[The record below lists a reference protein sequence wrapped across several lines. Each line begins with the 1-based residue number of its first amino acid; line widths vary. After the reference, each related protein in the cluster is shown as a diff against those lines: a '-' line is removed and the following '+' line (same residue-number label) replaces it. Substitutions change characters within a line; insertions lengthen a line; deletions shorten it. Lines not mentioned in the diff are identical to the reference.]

1 MQPLDPFTMPLEGRR
16 FIEASAGTG
25 KTWTLTLLML
35 RMIVEQGL
43 GIEQIL
49 VLTYTRAATAEL
61 RSRIRS
67 RLREA
72 QMQLQGRNP
81 APDPP
86 DPALERVL
94 AAVPFETASLRLNQA
109 LTRMD
114 EAAIT
119 TIHGFCGKVI
129 KEHAFEAGFSF
140 DQGIIAD
147 EAALREE
154 IMADFWRKRFY
165 PLGPEESA
173 LVLKHWPGP
182 EKLLATVA
190 NTLMIEE
197 GCILPRLS
205 ADALPRQVEALQQS
219 HGELLQAWKKDG
231 AAAQDWLESDPCL
244 SRAAKN
250 YRADQVEKLLDD
262 LAALL
267 LNPVFPRLLPPRLER
282 LSTEYMLDCLL
293 KKKVCTDWQPHT
305 FFNSFTRFRQHYQE
319 MLYLWKCTLLHEAR
333 LYLKEELQRRK
344 EAQRLLG
351 YDDLLSR
358 LDLALQNPESGPQL
372 ARALGKR
379 YQAILV
385 DEFQDTDPVQYR
397 IFSALSGEGSRPF
410 HMIGDAKQ
418 AIYSFRGGDIFT
430 YIQAKRETAAAR
442 RYTMTTN
449 HRSSPGMVAVVN
461 TLFNRRSDAFVF
473 TRDIPFHPV
482 EPSGRVE
489 NQACMLQGR
498 PAVPLNILLMSD
510 CEEKKLSKSEADKCA
525 ATACAEA
532 IAGLV
537 QSAAKGKASISG
549 RALVSSDIAILV
561 QAHRQAELMRV
572 ALSRVGLNSVYASKL
587 SVFAG
592 SEAAEL
598 ETLLRALLNPAGRSL
613 CASALATSFFGLNAF
628 ALYQLQQDAALWGER
643 VQQLRGYQA
652 HWQRFGIHA
661 MLHRLFQESGITARL
676 TAQSEGE
683 RSLTNLLHL
692 AELLHQEESTAPGM
706 ERLLRWLQRQREH
719 AESDAEEERL
729 MRLESDQ
736 ALIRI
741 STQHSAKGLE
751 YALVFLPFLWRAQD
765 SSRSRD
771 AAIAFHDRET
781 LSACRNFDSENAAH
795 LALAEE
801 EERAEAMRLLY
812 VALTRARYS
821 TCICWGRVSGMMET
835 PMARL
840 LHEKDVSEDE
850 KLLRRDLAELTQDG
864 PDQEVPLVRCYP
876 PGELPWQGLSVS
888 RAAGSGILPP
898 LSPQP
903 ALAARRFQ
911 GSVPADYINSSYTSL
926 STGQEL
932 APFTEEGR
940 DSPLEAALFSRRQT
954 EDFQHIATFPRGT
967 QAGLC
972 LHSLL
977 EQIDFARPAAEQEEL
992 VRKALEQYGFDLR
1005 WQSALLAWLTNILAT
1020 PLPKS
1025 CSLADLAPQDLL
1037 RELSF
1042 LFPVEDLAIPK
1053 LNLLFT
1059 NFGLPQLR
1067 QRPQLSPRDEVLKGL
1082 MKGFVDLIFRHQGR
1096 YFIVDYKSNHLGS
1109 EPGSYTKA
1117 ALEACMD
1124 RHHYHLQYL
1133 LYTLALHRHLQMR
1146 LAAYHYEEHFGGVY
1160 YLFLRGMEPRQGTQG
1175 IYQVRPDFA
1184 LIEALDELCR
1194 GREGADGAL

>member
-1 MQPLDPFTMPLEGRR
+1 MQPLDPCTMPLEGRR

-35 RMIVEQGL
+35 RMIVELGL
-43 GIEQIL
+43 SIEQIL

-72 QMQLQGRNP
+72 QLQLLGNNP
-81 APDPP
+81 TP

-94 AAVPFETASLRLNQA
+94 TAVPPETARLRLNQA

-119 TIHGFCGKVI
+119 TIHGFCQKVI
-129 KEHAFEAGFSF
+129 KEHAFEAGFPF
-140 DQGIIAD
+140 DQDIITD

-154 IMADFWRKRFY
+154 IMADFWRQRFY

-173 LVLKHWPGP
+173 LVRAEWPRP
-182 EKLLATVA
+182 ESLLAVIA
-190 NTLMIEE
+190 GTLMIEDA
-197 GCILPRLS
+197 CVLPRLA
-205 ADALPRQVEALQQS
+205 ADALPCQVEIVQKS
-219 HGELLQAWKKDG
+219 HGELQQAWEKEGKD
-231 AAAQDWLESDPCL
+231 AQDWLEQDPCL
-244 SRAAKN
+244 SRSKDK
-250 YRADQVEKLLDD
+250 YREDQVAGLLDD

-267 LNPVFPRLLPPRLER
+267 ARAVFPRLLPPRLER
-282 LSTEYMLDCLL
+282 LSAGYMLSCRL
-293 KKKVCTDWQPHT
+293 KKKACADWQPHA
-305 FFNSFTRFRQHYQE
+305 FFNTFTLFWQHYQE
-319 MLYLWKCTLLHEAR
+319 MLRIWKCTRLHEAR
-333 LYLKEELQRRK
+333 LYLKEELRRRK

-358 LDLALQNPESGPQL
+358 LDIALHKPESGPQL
-372 ARALGKR
+372 ARALGQR
-379 YQAILV
+379 YQALLV

-397 IFSALSGEGSRPF
+397 IFSALSGGGIRPF

-430 YIQAKRETAAAR
+430 YMQAKRETAAAR

-449 HRSSPGMVAVVN
+449 HRSSPGMIAMVN
-461 TLFNRRSDAFVF
+461 SLFSRRSDAFVF
-473 TRDIPFHPV
+473 TQDIPFYPV
-482 EPSGRVE
+482 APGGRVE
-489 NQACMLQGR
+489 NEACLLQGR
-498 PAVPLNILLMSD
+498 PAIPLNILLISD
-510 CEEKKLSKSEADKCA
+510 FEEKKLSKDKADQRA
-525 ATACAEA
+525 AAACAKA
-532 IAGLV
+532 IAGLL
-537 QSAAKGKASISG
+537 QNSAQGKASISG

-561 QAHRQAELMRV
+561 QAHRQAELMRA
-572 ALSRVGLNSVYASKL
+572 ALRRAGLNSVYASKL

-598 ETLLRALLNPAGRSL
+598 ETLLRALLNPASRSL
-613 CASALATSFFGLNAF
+613 SASALATTLFGLNASE
-628 ALYQLQQDAALWGER
+628 LYQLQQDAALWGRR

-652 HWQRFGIHA
+652 HWQRFGVHA
-661 MLHRLFQESGITARL
+661 MLHRLFQETGITARL
-676 TAQSEGE
+676 TAQPGGE

-692 AELLHQEESTAPGM
+692 AELLYQEENAAPGM
-706 ERLLRWLQRQREH
+706 ERLLRWLQRQREN
-719 AESDAEEERL
+719 AESDAEDERL

-751 YALVFLPFLWRAQD
+751 YPLVFLPFLWRAQD
-765 SSRSRD
+765 GSRD
-771 AAIAFHDRET
+771 GAIAFHDRET
-781 LSACRNFDSENAAH
+781 LSACRDFDGENAVH

-801 EERAEAMRLLY
+801 EQRAEAMRLLY

-840 LHEKDVSEDE
+840 LHAHNVSEDE
-850 KLLRRDLAELTQDG
+850 VLLRQELAGLAQGGSGEEAVLA
-864 PDQEVPLVRCYP
+864 RCYP
-876 PGELPWQGLSVS
+876 PGELPWQELSGS
-888 RAAGSGILPP
+888 RAAGSAPLPP
-898 LSPQP
+898 LSAQP
-903 ALAARRFQ
+903 ALAARPFH
-911 GSVPADYINSSYTSL
+911 GPVPNDYINCSYTSL

-932 APFTEEGR
+932 DPLIEEG
-940 DSPLEAALFSRRQT
+940 SGSASEPALFSRRQT

-977 EQIDFARPAAEQEEL
+977 EAIDFARPPGEQGEL
-992 VRKALEQYGFDLR
+992 AQKALAQYGFDPR
-1005 WQSALLAWLTNILAT
+1005 WQPALLGWLAKVLAT
-1020 PLPKS
+1020 PLPES
-1025 CSLADLAPQDLL
+1025 RSLAGLAPQDLL

-1042 LFPVEDLAIPK
+1042 LFPVEELAISK
-1053 LNLLFT
+1053 LNLLLA
-1059 NFGLPQLR
+1059 NFGLPQLP
-1067 QRPQLSPRDEVLKGL
+1067 QRGEMLKGL
-1082 MKGFVDLIFRHQGR
+1082 MKGFIDLIFRHQGR
-1096 YFIVDYKSNHLGS
+1096 YFIVDYKSNHLGD
-1109 EPGSYTKA
+1109 EPGSYTTA
-1117 ALEACMD
+1117 ALEAGMT

-1133 LYTLALHRHLQMR
+1133 LYTLALHRHLQAR
-1146 LAAYHYEEHFGGVY
+1146 LTEYHYEKHFGGVY
-1160 YLFLRGMEPRQGTQG
+1160 YLFLRGMEPGQGAQG
-1175 IYQVRPDFA
+1175 IYQARPDLA

-1194 GREGADGAL
+1194 AREGGDGTR